1 MAAKRKT
8 SCLFF
13 KEEGY
18 FVGSVVF
25 DLILSEEHSL
35 EAEVTQHPVEN
46 GATISDHIRN
56 LPRKG
61 SLTGFVTNHPLN
73 RTYSLPSTFLEKLA
87 PSSSAVQQYTQGIL
101 GNYGLRKP
109 TGPTAADFEA
119 LERPANRAADTWSLF
134 KTLMAAK
141 QPVTISTGLEK
152 YRDVVV
158 TKVSTRRTSSTGD
171 ALEFDVE
178 FQEIQIVTLT
188 EVAITTTTKPL
199 DLKNAANRQA
209 SPKASK
215 GKTGGKDKRGGY
227 SLGINGRSKPLQV
240 SAG

>member
-1 MAAKRKT
+1 MAARRT

-25 DLILSEEHSL
+25 DLLLSEDHAL
-35 EAEVTQHPVEN
+35 ESEVTQHPVEN
-46 GATISDHIRN
+46 GATVSDHIRN

-73 RTYSLPSTFLEKLA
+73 QNYQLPASFLEKLA
-87 PSSSAVQQYTQGIL
+87 PSSTVQSYVQGIL

-109 TGPTAADFEA
+109 IGPTAADYDA
-119 LERPANRAADTWSLF
+119 LQRPANRAATVWELF
-134 KTLMAAK
+134 KALWASR

-158 TKVSTRRTSSTGD
+158 TKVSTRRNSSTGD

-178 FQEIQIVTLT
+178 FQEIQFVTLT

-199 DLKNAANRQA
+199 DLKNATNRQA

-227 SLGINGRSKPLQV
+227 SLGVNGRSKPMEY
-240 SAG
+240 SA